1 MTKKAFAKTAV
12 PESRPS
18 TPEEHRCSELELD
31 EFIDL
36 LATSEFPDELKHR
49 TMSVIHEAEAS
60 EMSPSDQTAYVSLAR
75 LVGGSWSEVALA
87 AGMSKSSAYR
97 RWSGEPG

>member
-1 MTKKAFAKTAV
+1 MTKKAFAKTVV

-36 LATSEFPDELKHR
+36 LATSEFHELKHR
-49 TMSVIHEAEAS
+49 TLSVIHEAEAS
-60 EMSPSDQTAYVSLAR
+60 EMPPSDQTAYVSLAR
-75 LVGGSWSEVALA
+75 LAGGSWSEIALA